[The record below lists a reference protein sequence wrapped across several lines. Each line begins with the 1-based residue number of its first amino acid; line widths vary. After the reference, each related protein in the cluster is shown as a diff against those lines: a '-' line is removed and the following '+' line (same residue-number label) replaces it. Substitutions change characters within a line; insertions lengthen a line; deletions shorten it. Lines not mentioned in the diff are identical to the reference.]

1 MNVSKP
7 ISHLR
12 RAVPWL
18 WLALSA
24 LWAVV
29 IIVTDTI
36 SWPLA
41 LWIATTVG
49 PLTYL
54 YTSPAHDARTRDR
67 SNNESSRNTTRRGC
81 NAKPD

>member
-1 MNVSKP
+1 MRADETTGW
-7 ISHLR
+7 LR

-29 IIVTDTI
+29 IIVTDLVA
-36 SWPLA
+36 WPLA
-41 LWIATTVG
+41 IWIATTVG

-54 YTSPAHDARTRDR
+54 QR
-67 SNNESSRNTTRRGC
+67 SGSRGSNTNGTH
-81 NAKPD
+81 P

>member
-1 MNVSKP
+1 MNVSKST
-7 ISHLR
+7 SHLR
-12 RAVPWL
+12 RALPWL

-36 SWPLA
+36 SWPLT
-41 LWIATTVG
+41 LWVATTVG

-54 YTSPAHDARTRDR
+54 QKQT
-67 SNNESSRNTTRRGC
+67 ESC
-81 NAKPD
+81 

>member
-1 MNVSKP
+1 MRADETTGR
-7 ISHLR
+7 LR

-29 IIVTDTI
+29 IIVTDLVA
-36 SWPLA
+36 WPLA
-41 LWIATTVG
+41 LWIATTLG

-54 YTSPAHDARTRDR
+54 QR
-67 SNNESSRNTTRRGC
+67 SGSRGSHTKGTHQ
-81 NAKPD
+81 

>member
-1 MNVSKP
+1 MRGDETTARM
-7 ISHLR
+7 L

-29 IIVTDTI
+29 IIVTDLVA
-36 SWPLA
+36 WPLA

-54 YTSPAHDARTRDR
+54 QRSGSRDP
-67 SNNESSRNTTRRGC
+67 SG
-81 NAKPD
+81 

>member
-1 MNVSKP
+1 MNVSNST
-7 ISHLR
+7 SHLR

-18 WLALSA
+18 WLVLSA

-29 IIVTDTI
+29 IIVTDTV

-54 YTSPAHDARTRDR
+54 HQSGPRC
-67 SNNESSRNTTRRGC
+67 SNAEGTQQ
-81 NAKPD
+81 